1 MSEQKNKFS
10 NKHLVLMILG
20 CMIPMGL
27 FFVLFALG
35 IPLNKV
41 LLFALILL
49 CPLSHIIMMRGMMHH
64 GHDSHASESTK
75 RETSVNRSDLL

>member
-1 MSEQKNKFS
+1 MSQQKNKMS
-10 NKHLVLMILG
+10 NKHLILMILG
-20 CMIPMGL
+20 CVVPMGL

-49 CPLSHIIMMRGMMHH
+49 CPLSHIFMMRGMKHH
-64 GHDSHASESTK
+64 GHDGHASESTK
-75 RETSVNRSDLL
+75 KDISVNRSDL